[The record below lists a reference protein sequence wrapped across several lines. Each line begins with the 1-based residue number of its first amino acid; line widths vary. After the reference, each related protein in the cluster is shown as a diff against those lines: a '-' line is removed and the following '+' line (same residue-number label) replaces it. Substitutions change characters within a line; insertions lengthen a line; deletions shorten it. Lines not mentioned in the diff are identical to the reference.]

1 MRVIGKMLLAE
12 QTKNLKTNVREE
24 ILIFFVSLK

>member
-24 ILIFFVSLK
+24 ILIFLFH